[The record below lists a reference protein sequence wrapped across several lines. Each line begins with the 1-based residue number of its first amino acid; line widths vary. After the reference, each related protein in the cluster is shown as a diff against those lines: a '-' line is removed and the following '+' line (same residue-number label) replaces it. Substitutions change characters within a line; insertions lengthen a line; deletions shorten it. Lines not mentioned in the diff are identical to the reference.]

1 MDHLLPS
8 TLASL
13 SFLSPLLL
21 LISSACPPTFIC
33 SSSSS
38 VPSSSQSSSPAPAPS
53 NCCLS
58 GRDSS
63 LFRVTDSCP
72 RVGKS
77 VRGVLSSVSC
87 DGTPLLGLSECKRRR
102 CHRAKESK
110 GERQWRFSHY
120 LIKLT
125 KGFAYFEYFCYHS
138 GLKEYL
144 VYWNRYMKLY
154 VSHDNFIFCN
164 EILAFSLQFF
174 KSQQEH
180 RLDGASF

>member
-1 MDHLLPS
+1 MFKKKKGENKNMDHLGGDWELGSGRPSVWGVRSAWSSLPLLPS

-21 LISSACPPTFIC
+21 LISSACPPIFIC

-58 GRDSS
+58 GRDNS

-87 DGTPLLGLSECKRRR
+87 DRTPLLGLSECKRRR

-125 KGFAYFEYFCYHS
+125 KVFAYFE
-138 GLKEYL
+138 
-144 VYWNRYMKLY
+144 
-154 VSHDNFIFCN
+154 
-164 EILAFSLQFF
+164 
-174 KSQQEH
+174 
-180 RLDGASF
+180 